1 MEEKAQYTDL
11 LYFGYDYIGE
21 EGEESKKFQSDFIL
35 EIKEKFPSVKL
46 QDAYN
51 EIKGYRQE
59 VYLPKEQRDDFFA
72 YLVAYGWYEFSLTLE
87 MLKLSSAEDSES
99 KKLFMYYI
107 DKAKEQY
114 PNNFKQQ

>member
-21 EGEESKKFQSDFIL
+21 EGEESKKFQSDFI
-35 EIKEKFPSVKL
+35 
-46 QDAYN
+46 
-51 EIKGYRQE
+51 
-59 VYLPKEQRDDFFA
+59 FA
-72 YLVAYGWYEFSLTLE
+72 YLIAHGWYEFTLE

-114 PNNFKQQ
+114 PNNFKQQQ